1 MPKRKSSKKPLK
13 LTESNYYTREADVAY
28 MSVSQ
33 YKSFVK
39 CEAEAMAKLH
49 GEYASNESNTS
60 LLVGSYVDSYFEG
73 TLDDFREHHK
83 EIFKKDGSLKS
94 EYIKAEEIIKK
105 IESDEVFM
113 RFMSGEKQVILT
125 FELFG
130 VWWKIK
136 IDSFV
141 KDKCITDLKTARNTE
156 GLPKWRYDIQGGV
169 YQKGVELNSEENYE
183 VSKEDLTEIKKMSV
197 LKENDVTESDYE
209 KWFLGKSGIRKD
221 IICDF
226 SIDRKT
232 KVITYKKRL
241 PFYLAVATK
250 EDIPELNIFQI
261 PQSTL
266 DLALDEVRENLPHI
280 IEVKTGKIAPT
291 RCEKCDYC
299 KLTKKTVIRNYNELL
314 E

>member
-33 YKSFVK
+33 YKSFMK
-39 CEAEAMAKLH
+39 CEAETMARIN
-49 GEYASNESNTS
+49 GEYASNESNTA
-60 LLVGSYVDSYFEG
+60 LLVGSYVDSYFDG
-73 TLDDFREHHK
+73 TLDDFREQHN

-113 RFMSGEKQVILT
+113 RFMSGDKQVILT

-169 YQKGVELNSEENYE
+169 YQYGVEKNGY
-183 VSKEDLTEIKKMSV
+183 
-197 LKENDVTESDYE
+197 
-209 KWFLGKSGIRKD
+209 GK
-221 IICDF
+221 
-226 SIDRKT
+226 
-232 KVITYKKRL
+232 L

-266 DLALDEVRENLPHI
+266 DLAIDEVRENLPHI